1 MKPVI
6 KVDIVSDVVC
16 PWCYIGKRRIEK
28 AMQSLSDQYE
38 FDITYLPFELN
49 PSVPKEGLNQKEY
62 LANKFGSEEKYQ
74 QITNHVTKIAAEEGL
89 QFDFDKQLKSPNTK
103 DAHRLLL
110 YAKAEGKQIALKEL
124 LMQAYFEKGVD
135 LTKNEN
141 LVSIAVHAGL
151 DAASVTS
158 YLNSGEGT
166 DEVNKIVQL
175 NYKRGISGVPF
186 YIINNQYGLSGAQ
199 PADVF
204 VQALKQIGETIETS
218 QAEACD
224 VDNPNC

>member
-1 MKPVI
+1 MHI
-6 KVDIVSDVVC
+6 S
-16 PWCYIGKRRIEK
+16 
-28 AMQSLSDQYE
+28 
-38 FDITYLPFELN
+38 F
-49 PSVPKEGLNQKEY
+49 
-62 LANKFGSEEKYQ
+62 
-74 QITNHVTKIAAEEGL
+74 
-89 QFDFDKQLKSPNTK
+89 
-103 DAHRLLL
+103 
-110 YAKAEGKQIALKEL
+110 EGKSVIVTGASRGIGLAMAQQFARVGARVAICARG
-124 LMQAYFEKGVD
+124 Q
-135 LTKNEN
+135 
-141 LVSIAVHAGL
+141 AGL

-166 DEVNKIVQL
+166 DEVNKIVQF

-224 VDNPNC
+224 VNNPNC